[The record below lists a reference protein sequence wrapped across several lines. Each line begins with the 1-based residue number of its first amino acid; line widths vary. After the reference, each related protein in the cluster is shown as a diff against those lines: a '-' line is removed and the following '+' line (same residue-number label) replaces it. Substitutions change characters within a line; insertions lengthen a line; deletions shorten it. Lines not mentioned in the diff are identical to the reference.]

1 MKSPC
6 EKEKKDK
13 LKSTQQQNRP
23 IKNKNKMNSHETNK
37 QNKQAKER
45 KEKINKYKKKK

>member
-23 IKNKNKMNSHETNK
+23 IKKK
-37 QNKQAKER
+37 QNEQPRNKQAKQTN
-45 KEKINKYKKKK
+45 KGEKGKNK